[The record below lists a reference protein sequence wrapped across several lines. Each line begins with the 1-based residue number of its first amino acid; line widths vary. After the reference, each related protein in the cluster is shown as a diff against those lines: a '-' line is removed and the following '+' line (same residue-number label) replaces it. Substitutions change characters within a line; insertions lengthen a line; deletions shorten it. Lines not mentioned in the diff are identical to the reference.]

1 MNDNIKPTSIYVPG
15 PVPIHQQEKVKEE
28 LDRMMSLNV
37 IEEANSPTDWCS
49 PMVVAIKGN
58 GKIRICTDMTK
69 FNKAVK
75 REVYPMATVES
86 SLAKIKG
93 KIFSKLDANSGFWQI
108 PLKESSQKLTTF
120 LTPWGRFYYKQ
131 LPFGLT
137 SAPEIFCR
145 EMDRILKDCKGVVIH
160 MDDVLVM
167 GENKEEHDTRLDAVL
182 NKISK
187 AGMTLNR
194 EKCSFGSIKVEFLG
208 FKISGDGIQAGEKI
222 QGNSVAE
229 RGVQTIKNILS
240 KEDDPYLGLLA
251 YRSTP
256 LSFGI
261 SPAELLMGRRL
272 NTTVPE
278 IPKGL
283 RRINQPKFIKF
294 NKENKENNKKYRDN
308 KYTIEKRELENNEE
322 VFVKDL
328 RKVAK
333 IAYRSPE
340 SDRSYV
346 LDTDKRFI
354 RRNRQMIIPLKNTSY
369 VTRSGRISKPPDRLI
384 EIN

>member
-1 MNDNIKPTSIYVPG
+1 MNSRTTREPMKIIPVQKKAWEIAGTDIYTFKDKKYLIIVDYYSRY
-15 PVPIHQQEKVKEE
+15 IETMLLKNE
-28 LDRMMSLNV
+28 LSETV
-37 IEEANSPTDWCS
+37 ILSMKS
-49 PMVVAIKGN
+49 
-58 GKIRICTDMTK
+58 
-69 FNKAVK
+69 
-75 REVYPMATVES
+75 
-86 SLAKIKG
+86 
-93 KIFSKLDANSGFWQI
+93 IFSRHGI
-108 PLKESSQKLTTF
+108 PESVVSDNGRQFSSKEFIEFSQSYSFQHITSSPKH
-120 LTPWGRFYYKQ
+120 P
-131 LPFGLT
+131 
-137 SAPEIFCR
+137 
-145 EMDRILKDCKGVVIH
+145 
-160 MDDVLVM
+160 
-167 GENKEEHDTRLDAVL
+167 
-182 NKISK
+182 
-187 AGMTLNR
+187 
-194 EKCSFGSIKVEFLG
+194 
-208 FKISGDGIQAGEKI
+208 

-240 KEDDPYLGLLA
+240 KEDDPYLGLLE

-322 VFVKDL
+322 VFVKYL

-369 VTRSGRISKPPDRLI
+369 VTQSGRISKPPDRLI